1 MSARYR
7 SLLLTV
13 LLCPTA
19 VLAEPFM
26 NGFDLT
32 GSAVPIEEIHRGGP
46 GRDGIPAIYDPNF
59 APGGVAR
66 NMDPDERVIGV
77 ATGGFAKAYPVSILN
92 WHEVVNDRI
101 GRTGYPGH
109 LLPAVRDR
117 DGIRCRPRR
126 AHHDVQRLRSALQ

>member
-66 NMDPDERVIGV
+66 NMDPDERVNRCCHG
-77 ATGGFAKAYPVSILN
+77 
-92 WHEVVNDRI
+92 RI
-101 GRTGYPGH
+101 CQSLSSEHPQLARGRQRSHRRTGYPGH